1 MTADERARLVEQAAS
16 AWRPRDRGGSV
27 RAHPAWYDLDDTGR
41 REAFEAAA
49 GIRWIEA
56 SLDREALS
64 STARA
69 VLARIGRDR

>member
-1 MTADERARLVEQAAS
+1 MTAEERARLVEQTAS
-16 AWRPRDRGGSV
+16 ACRPRDRDGRV
-27 RAHPAWYDLDDTGR
+27 LAHPAWYDLDDTGR
-41 REAFEAAA
+41 REAFEATA

-56 SLDREALS
+56 SLDREGLS